1 MENQTVSK
9 KNDFMLP
16 VSILVA
22 AILIGGAIVWST
34 GKKAELGAEKA
45 PKEANLEALAENML
59 PITADDH
66 ILGDASAGVKIVT
79 YTDLECPF
87 CQQFH
92 ETIKQTMLQFDGK
105 VAVVYRHFPLSQIH
119 PGAQKKAEGAEC
131 VAELGG
137 NQRFW
142 DYVARVF
149 ELSTAETVV
158 DVAKLPEIA
167 KALGVDEAKFKS
179 CLASGKYAEK
189 VSAQT
194 EDGVNSGAQ
203 GTPYSIVISAKGK
216 KFPVPGAYPFEP
228 TGPNAPSFKAIVE
241 EALADGN

>member
-34 GKKAELGAEKA
+34 GKKAQISEQPKAEDT
-45 PKEANLEALAENML
+45 NLEALAENML
-59 PITADDH
+59 PVTSDDH
-66 ILGDASAGVKIVT
+66 IWGDINAPVKIVT

-92 ETIKQTMLQFDGK
+92 ETIKQTMIQFDGK
-105 VAVVYRHFPLSQIH
+105 VAVVYRDFPLTQIH

-149 ELSTAETVV
+149 ELSATKAI

-167 KALGVDEAKFKS
+167 KSLGIDEAKFKE

-189 VSAQT
+189 ISAQT
-194 EDGVNSGAQ
+194 EDGINSGGQ
-203 GTPYSIVISAKGK
+203 GTPYSIIVSAKGK
-216 KFPVPGAYPFEP
+216 KFPVPGAYPFES
-228 TGPNAPSFKAIVE
+228 TGPNVPSFKAIVE

>member
-16 VSILVA
+16 ASILVA

-34 GKKAELGAEKA
+34 GKKAELSEQPNAE
-45 PKEANLEALAENML
+45 EANLEVLAENML
-59 PITADDH
+59 PISADDH
-66 ILGDASAGVKIVT
+66 IWGDVNAPVKIVT

-92 ETIKQTMLQFDGK
+92 ETVKQTMLQFDGK
-105 VAVVYRHFPLSQIH
+105 VAVVYRHFPLTQIH

-149 ELSTAETVV
+149 QLSETEAVELTA
-158 DVAKLPEIA
+158 LPGIA
-167 KALGVDEAKFKS
+167 KGLGVDEAKFNE

-189 VSAQT
+189 ITAQT
-194 EDGVNSGAQ
+194 EDGVNSGGQ
-203 GTPYSIVISAKGK
+203 GTPYSIVISEKGK
-216 KFPVPGAYPFEP
+216 KFPVPGAYPFES
-228 TGPNAPSFKAIVE
+228 TGPNVPSFKAIVE